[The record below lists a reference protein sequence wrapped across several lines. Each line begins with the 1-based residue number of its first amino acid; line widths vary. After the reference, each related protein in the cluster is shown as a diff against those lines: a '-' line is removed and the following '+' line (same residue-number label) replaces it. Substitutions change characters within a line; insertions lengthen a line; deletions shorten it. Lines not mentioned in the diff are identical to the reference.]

1 MRNPFLVLVLA
12 GFFASG
18 AAVAQTQ
25 IYTCKDAD
33 GGIEYSQLPC
43 REQEPDEAKEQP
55 AVEQRTEDDAS
66 EAPTVELASP
76 ESPRDEPEPTAD
88 EAACKKRYR
97 DAIDAIDAEIMAEY
111 SAEKAGEYKQRLLVL
126 TRKLRACGSG

>member
-12 GFFASG
+12 GLLASA

-25 IYTCKDAD
+25 IYTCKNAD

-43 REQEPDEAKEQP
+43 REQEPDEAEKQP
-55 AVEQRTEDDAS
+55 VVAQKAQDDAS
-66 EAPTVELASP
+66 EKPAVEFAVT

-97 DAIDAIDAEIMAEY
+97 DAIDAIDAEIMTEY